1 MDKIPVKVSDDHIC
15 HHGILG
21 MKWGVRRFQNADG
34 SLTAK
39 GKARMKDVANSKL
52 KSKRDTKLA
61 RATYKYNAKATGDMS
76 TSKARE
82 SAKLEKKATKYA
94 KGSAKYN
101 ELMAK
106 SKDAAKRAKEFAKL
120 SDDATKKVRD
130 IDEGK
135 LKAGRDFIVQIDMNV
150 NLTKTPAWKA
160 IMNDYNNP
168 RVGEMSRM
176 SMFGY
181 NDYKVIENKSSDAK
195 ARKELHDLKM
205 EREKLKRDMA
215 RLYTKG
221 RKYDKDTP
229 WHKWNESDS
238 DKIWYEY
245 DDKGAELLKMDRK
258 IKEIENG

>member
-1 MDKIPVKVSDDHIC
+1 MTEYSAEGINTNEESLE

-34 SLTAK
+34 TLTAK
-39 GKARMKDVANSKL
+39 GKARMNDVANSKL
-52 KSKRDTKLA
+52 KSKVNTSLA
-61 RATYKYNAKATGDMS
+61 RQTYKYNAKATGDMS
-76 TSKARE
+76 TSKARD
-82 SAKLEKKATKYA
+82 SVKLEKKASKYA

-120 SDDATKKVRD
+120 SDEATKKVRD

-150 NLTKTPAWKA
+150 NLTKIPAWKA
-160 IMNDYNNP
+160 IMNDFNNP

-181 NDYKVIENKSSDAK
+181 NDYKVIE
-195 ARKELHDLKM
+195 R
-205 EREKLKRDMA
+205 
-215 RLYTKG
+215 
-221 RKYDKDTP
+221 
-229 WHKWNESDS
+229 
-238 DKIWYEY
+238 
-245 DDKGAELLKMDRK
+245 
-258 IKEIENG
+258 